1 MQNKKKYFIV
11 FAIVLFIST
20 LSYGSVVVRPPLIFI
35 DSPKKTFPLEIT
47 NVTDKEVEVS
57 VEIKYGY
64 TDIDDSNRIII
75 RLPEVL
81 KSDDRS
87 SVDWTTA
94 YPLKFLLSPKE
105 RRYIRLIV
113 NPPMGLQ
120 DGEYWGRVIII
131 SKPTTKSIVSK
142 KISEKTQVGFEFRN
156 QQSIPFLYRK
166 GLVNTSVEIVKAPV
180 IKQDGKFIIFQCG
193 LERFGN
199 SSFWGRMNFELI
211 NEKGKVVKRNPQHF
225 VVYKKIDYAFKIDI
239 SDVPKGNYVL
249 STTAETVRTDDA
261 AKYLIKTNPKNW
273 KHNIR
278 ID

>member
-11 FAIVLFIST
+11 FTIILFFST
-20 LSYGSVVVRPPLIFI
+20 LLNGNVTVRPPLIFI

-47 NVTDKEVEVS
+47 NVTDKEIEVS

-87 SVDWTTA
+87 LVDWTTS
-94 YPLKFLLSPKE
+94 YPSKFLMSPKE

-113 NPPMGLQ
+113 NSPPGLQ
-120 DGEYWGRVIII
+120 DGEYWGRVLII

-142 KISEKTQVGFEFRN
+142 KISDKAQVGFEFHN
-156 QQSIPFLYRK
+156 QQSIPFHYRK
-166 GLVNTSVEIVKAPV
+166 GLVNTNIEIVKIAD
-180 IKQDGKFIIFQCG
+180 IKREGKFIIFHCG

-211 NEKGKVVKRNPQHF
+211 NERGKIVKKGPQHF
-225 VVYKKIDYAFKIDI
+225 VVYKKIEYAFKIDI

-249 STTAETVRTDDA
+249 SATAETVRLDDA
-261 AKYLIKTNPKNW
+261 AKYIIKTNPKNW